1 MKILDEFRNYLIEP
15 ETKVIYIDNKVSI
28 INYDTIK
35 HFDNDKVIVSANK
48 IITIKGC
55 NLVVKKLLN
64 DEVLVEGKIDNI
76 EFRWDMKN
84 KIIYDFKNK
93 LKIKVKGKNIERFI
107 KRLITNNIELLKID
121 YIK

>member
-35 HFDNDKVIVSANK
+35 HFDNDKVIVSASK

-76 EFRWDMKN
+76 EFR
-84 KIIYDFKNK
+84 
-93 LKIKVKGKNIERFI
+93 
-107 KRLITNNIELLKID
+107 
-121 YIK
+121 

>member
-76 EFRWDMKN
+76 E
-84 KIIYDFKNK
+84 IP
-93 LKIKVKGKNIERFI
+93 
-107 KRLITNNIELLKID
+107 KRIAKAGR
-121 YIK
+121 Y